1 MNKDEK
7 KMIEE
12 MADTMDKLCC
22 ERFALS
28 EGRCYA
34 EMTTCGQCQAKDL
47 YNANY
52 RKVADDEIVV
62 TKRQYEQL
70 KKHNTDRKRLRN
82 KWQTAEREAE
92 YWKNRCVEIG
102 DVASRETARE
112 IFQKMKDGIE
122 NSEFGYLLINR
133 NNIIELAKNLGIEL
147 E

>member
-1 MNKDEK
+1 MNKDEMKMDIKEILK
-7 KMIEE
+7 KPYGKTI
-12 MADTMDKLCC
+12 TL
-22 ERFALS
+22 
-28 EGRCYA
+28 A
-34 EMTTCGQCQAKDL
+34 EHYISDRQARIL
-47 YNANY
+47 YNAGY
-52 RKVADDEIVV
+52 RKIGDDEIVV

-82 KWQTAEREAE
+82 KWQTAKREAE
-92 YWKNRCVEIG
+92 HWKNRCVEIG
-102 DVASRETARE
+102 DVASRETARM